1 MTTNE
6 GYVALNLLCYDGET
20 KEKVFEQIKALPSGV
35 RKFVVEGEEDV
46 NKVIILCKHD
56 VPSEED
62 RLSQMEKLLKE
73 WGLNKG
79 TWLTEMRVKEKIGKL
94 LELH

>member
-1 MTTNE
+1 MTSNE
-6 GYVALNLLCYDGET
+6 GYVALNLLCYDSET
-20 KEKVFEQIKALPSGV
+20 KEKVFEQIKALPANV

-46 NKVIILCKHD
+46 NKVVILAKHD

-62 RLSQMEKLLKE
+62 RLAHMEKLLKE

-79 TWLTEMRVKEKIGKL
+79 VWL
-94 LELH
+94 